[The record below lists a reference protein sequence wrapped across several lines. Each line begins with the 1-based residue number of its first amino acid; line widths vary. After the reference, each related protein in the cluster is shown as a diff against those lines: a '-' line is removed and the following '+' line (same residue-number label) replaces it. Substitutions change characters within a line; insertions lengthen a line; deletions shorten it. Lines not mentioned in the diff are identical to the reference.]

1 MELSMDKTCEPHV
14 EPEGIKFWY
23 HCTHFYCLWRFS
35 DIMAHQHVHPECKDF
50 YPCTG
55 DDCKFCEQ
63 DRLNLKTSEA
73 KSKSP

>member
-23 HCTHFYCLWRFS
+23 HCADFHCFWRFS
-35 DIMAHQHVHPECKDF
+35 DITAHQKVHPDCKDF
-50 YPCTG
+50 FPCTG
-55 DDCKFCEQ
+55 DDCEICQQ
-63 DRLNLKTSEA
+63 DRLNLRTKEA